1 MIHLIK
7 PADWRPEGIKRLEP
21 PADRAVKAITN
32 TLVVAGPGAGKTE
45 LLAQRACYLLK
56 TGLCPAPRRILAI
69 SFKRDAARN
78 LRERVQMRCGSELAR
93 RFDSLTFDAFS
104 KGLVDRFLDAL
115 PTIYRPTHQYTINL
129 KIERGMREL
138 LNTLPAADNSLTIA
152 QMQGIGEKRFYR
164 GHFLVAPL
172 ALPLPVPSSI
182 HEAAAQELWR
192 RLLHKD
198 KPSQLDFPMI
208 GRLAELV
215 VRQNPLIQ
223 RAIHATYSFV
233 FLDEFQDTTNI
244 HYDLTCGAFG
254 GSDAI
259 LTAVGDDKQ
268 RIMGWA
274 GALQGIFEKFRTD
287 FGASVESL
295 RVNHRSAPELVRMQH
310 YLIHALDASAP
321 MPEASAE
328 KSSIGGECRVI
339 VYEDHTAE
347 ANHLAQLIAGWI
359 QNDQLRPRD
368 ICLLVRQTPER
379 YMKLLTEAL
388 LVRNIRSRI
397 ENELQ
402 DLLTEPLTL
411 TLLAFLR
418 LSVAGRCPTAWNVAR
433 QCVYDVWGIDSA
445 HATAFRIERAITLYC
460 KFLAIGL
467 PTVAAEP
474 EAVKAILGKIMEFVG
489 IDRFRNQHPQYRQG
503 NFYDETLTNCARFL
517 AEARSLTPTWPEA
530 LDHFEGTDSVPIMTI
545 HKSKGLE
552 YNTVVF
558 VGLEDSALWN
568 FRVAPEDETCGFF
581 VAFSRAIARVVF
593 TFSQMRPRHLGVPP
607 EGQSRDAIASLY
619 DLLTQAGVA
628 EEHVGELTPAPTESA
643 DCPHLAN
650 IASPRK
656 R

>member
-1 MIHLIK
+1 MIRLIK
-7 PADWRPEGIKRLEP
+7 PADWRPEGIQRLEP
-21 PADRAVKAITN
+21 AANRAVKALTN

-115 PTIYRPTHQYTINL
+115 PAIYRPTHEYTINL

-138 LNTLPAADNSLTIA
+138 LNALPAADNSLTLA

-172 ALPLPVPSSI
+172 VVPSPVPSSI
-182 HEAAAQELWR
+182 PEAAAQELWR

-244 HYDLTCGAFG
+244 HYDLTCCAFE
-254 GSDAI
+254 SSHAI

-287 FGASVESL
+287 FGAFVESL

-310 YLIHALDASAP
+310 HLINALDPSAP

-328 KSSIGGECRVI
+328 KSGIGGECRV
-339 VYEDHTAE
+339 VAYEDHTAE
-347 ANHLAQLIAGWI
+347 ANHLAQLVAGWI
-359 QNDQLRPRD
+359 QNDRLRPRD
-368 ICLLVRQTPER
+368 ICLLARQTPER
-379 YMKLLTEAL
+379 YTKLLTDAL
-388 LVRNIRSRI
+388 LARNIKSRI

-418 LSVAGRCPTAWNVAR
+418 LSVAGRSPAAWGVATQSFFETRGIDPADPTAAR
-433 QCVYDVWGIDSA
+433 SD
-445 HATAFRIERAITLYC
+445 RAITLYC
-460 KFLAIGL
+460 RLLAVSLSALPAEAESIRTILVHIVEFL
-467 PTVAAEP
+467 
-474 EAVKAILGKIMEFVG
+474 G
-489 IDRFRNQHPQYRQG
+489 IDRFRNRHPQYRQG
-503 NFYDETLTNCARFL
+503 SFFDETIANCARHL
-517 AEARSLTPTWPEA
+517 ADARSVSKNWPEA
-530 LDHFEGTDSVPIMTI
+530 LDHMEGVDSVPIMTI

-568 FRVAPEDETCGFF
+568 FRDAPADETCGFF

-593 TFSQMRPRHLGVPP
+593 TFSKVRPRRFGAPP
-607 EGQSRDAIASLY
+607 EAQSREAIGSLY
-619 DLLTQAGVA
+619 DLLRQAGVT
-628 EEHVGELTPAPTESA
+628 EEHVVRSA
-643 DCPHLAN
+643 LA
-650 IASPRK
+650 
-656 R
+656 